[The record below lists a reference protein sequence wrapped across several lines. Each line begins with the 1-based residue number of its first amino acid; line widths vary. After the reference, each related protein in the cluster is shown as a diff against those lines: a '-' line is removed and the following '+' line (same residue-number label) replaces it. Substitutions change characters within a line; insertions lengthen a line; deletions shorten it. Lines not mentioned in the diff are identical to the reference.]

1 MKIVPVSRRT
11 LLKSSAA
18 AASAIVLSP
27 AIIGRAEAATLKLKC
42 SSSLPNDPKFANG
55 RVYYDNLVKNIKGNG
70 LGEQIDVTF
79 FPDNQLG
86 QEIDVINSVKL
97 GVIDMMVS
105 GSSISANLVPL
116 VGTFDLGYLFTSYQQ
131 QTKAFDAGAAKPI
144 EEALLKGANIRI
156 IAWAYNFGARSVLSK
171 KPVKT
176 PEDLAGLKIRTLPN
190 PIITECLRLMGA
202 AATPLAFGEIYTALQ
217 AGVLDGLEHDPPTIL
232 ASKFYETAKNY
243 ALTQHI
249 FSPLA
254 IYFCDATFQRMDPKL
269 REGFLDAAQK
279 AAIDTR
285 AHGLAV
291 EKEALAAHPGEG
303 RHRGRMR
310 QGSVPQARRAAD
322 RQFHQGAAR
331 VQAGD
336 RRDPRDAGLR
346 MHAMSRHAVAVVRL
360 ATTAQAVRCIATA
373 SRRALDHRGAAR
385 RQRRGRG
392 AAAGGRPPGRLRLGD
407 AALLV
412 QRAGRMVRRRR
423 ARA

>member
-1 MKIVPVSRRT
+1 MTPAPVSRRRFIQ
-11 LLKSSAA
+11 SSTAA
-18 AASAIVLSP
+18 AGLLAASP

-42 SSSLPNDPKFANG
+42 SSSLPDDPKYANG
-55 RVYYDNLVKNIKGNG
+55 RVYYDNLVKQIKGNG

-79 FPDNQLG
+79 FPNNQLG

-116 VGTFDLGYLFTSYQQ
+116 VGTFDLGYLFTSFPQ
-131 QTKAFDAGAAKPI
+131 QTKAFDGGAAKPI
-144 EEALLKGANIRI
+144 EDALLKGASIRI

-243 ALTQHI
+243 ALTQHN

-254 IYFCDATFQRMDPKL
+254 IYFSETTFQRMDPKL
-269 REGFLDAAQK
+269 REGFLDAAKK
-279 AAIDTR
+279 AAADSR
-285 AHGLAV
+285 AHGLSV
-291 EKEALAAHPGEG
+291 EKEALTAITEKGVTVVEVDREAFRKRVAPQTDNFIKAHSEAKPVVDAI
-303 RHRGRMR
+303 RAT
-310 QGSVPQARRAAD
+310 QA
-322 RQFHQGAAR
+322 
-331 VQAGD
+331 
-336 RRDPRDAGLR
+336 
-346 MHAMSRHAVAVVRL
+346 
-360 ATTAQAVRCIATA
+360 
-373 SRRALDHRGAAR
+373 
-385 RQRRGRG
+385 
-392 AAAGGRPPGRLRLGD
+392 
-407 AALLV
+407 
-412 QRAGRMVRRRR
+412 
-423 ARA
+423 

>member
-1 MKIVPVSRRT
+1 MTIGPVSRRT
-11 LLKSSAA
+11 LLRSSKAA
-18 AASAIVLSP
+18 AAWIALSP
-27 AIIGRAEAATLKLKC
+27 AIIGRAQAATLKLRC
-42 SSSLPNDPKFANG
+42 SSSLPNDPKYANG
-55 RVYYDNLVKNIKGNG
+55 RVYYDNLVKQIKAGG
-70 LGEQIDVTF
+70 LSEQIDVTF

-97 GVIDMMVS
+97 GVIDLMIS

-131 QTKAFDAGAAKPI
+131 QTKAFDGGAAKPI
-144 EEALLKGANIRI
+144 EEALLKGGNIRI
-156 IAWAYNFGARSVLSK
+156 IAWAYNFGARSVLAK
-171 KPVKT
+171 KKVET

-254 IYFCDATFQRMDPKL
+254 VYFSDATYKRMDPKL
-269 REGFLDAAQK
+269 RNGFLDAAQK

-291 EKEALAAHPGEG
+291 EKEAQAAIVEKG
-303 RHRGRMR
+303 
-310 QGSVPQARRAAD
+310 
-322 RQFHQGAAR
+322 
-331 VQAGD
+331 
-336 RRDPRDAGLR
+336 
-346 MHAMSRHAVAVVRL
+346 VAVVECDREAFRKRVAPQTDNFIKAHPEAKPVVEMIR
-360 ATTAQAVRCIATA
+360 ATQA
-373 SRRALDHRGAAR
+373 
-385 RQRRGRG
+385 
-392 AAAGGRPPGRLRLGD
+392 
-407 AALLV
+407 
-412 QRAGRMVRRRR
+412 
-423 ARA
+423 

>member
-1 MKIVPVSRRT
+1 MVRALARAEALALQFDQHAAAAIAAHEQEAFRGGSTMKIVPVSRRT
-11 LLKSSAA
+11 FIKSSTAA
-18 AASAIVLSP
+18 AAGLALSP
-27 AIIGRAEAATLKLKC
+27 AIVGRAEAATLKLKC
-42 SSSLPNDPKFANG
+42 SSSLPNDPKYANG
-55 RVYYDNLVKNIKGNG
+55 RVYYDNLVKHIKANG

-97 GVIDMMVS
+97 GVIDLMVS

-144 EEALLKGANIRI
+144 EEALLKGANIRV
-156 IAWAYNFGARSVLSK
+156 IAWSYNFGARSVLSK
-171 KPVKT
+171 KKVAT

-254 IYFCDATFQRMDPKL
+254 TYFSDATFQRMDPKL

-285 AHGLAV
+285 AHGLGV
-291 EKEALAAHPGEG
+291 EKEALTTLQEKGVVVVECDKEAF
-303 RHRGRMR
+303 RKR
-310 QGSVPQARRAAD
+310 VLPQTDNFIKARPEAK
-322 RQFHQGAAR
+322 
-331 VQAGD
+331 
-336 RRDPRDAGLR
+336 
-346 MHAMSRHAVAVVRL
+346 AVVDAIR
-360 ATTAQAVRCIATA
+360 ATQA
-373 SRRALDHRGAAR
+373 
-385 RQRRGRG
+385 
-392 AAAGGRPPGRLRLGD
+392 
-407 AALLV
+407 
-412 QRAGRMVRRRR
+412 
-423 ARA
+423 